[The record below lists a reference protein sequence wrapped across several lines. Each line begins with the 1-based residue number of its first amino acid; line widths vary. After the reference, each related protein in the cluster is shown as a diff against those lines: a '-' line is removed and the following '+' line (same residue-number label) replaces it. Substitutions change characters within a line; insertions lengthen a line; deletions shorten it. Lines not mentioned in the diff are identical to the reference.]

1 MKTIKTLD
9 DYRSRKFNELIQPWK
24 EQQKSKGNDYSDKA
38 LANELQVSRQSIV
51 NWKKGK
57 EADKYNKERLCKFF
71 GVDNDYFDLI
81 DSTDRW
87 QFDEPFVT
95 AKANDRSNYARE
107 IGFDTRLLSVL
118 RKLINFEEEF
128 PIYSNIVQTNNKEF
142 IRNPNFLD
150 SQTIQEEELKG
161 LQIQHDGE
169 TITLHNADLMFL
181 KEVQDQVTQYVKF
194 LFYERSKEMLA
205 EIQRINKDYLRDYVI
220 ITIDGNPIPDDEKQT
235 YLNNSVQ
242 SFDSIESFK
251 NALQKARESTDNK
264 KEIHIE
270 FKPIDEEF
278 MLKHDRFRITN
289 NRKDGTDNG

>member
-81 DSTDRW
+81 DSIDRW

-107 IGFDTRLLSVL
+107 IGFDMRLLSVL

-142 IRNPNFLD
+142 IRNPNYLD
-150 SQTIQEEELKG
+150 SQTIQEEELKD
-161 LQIQHDGE
+161 LQIQREDQ
-169 TITLHNADLMFL
+169 TITLHNVDLMFL
-181 KEVQDQVTQYVKF
+181 KEVQDQVVKYVKF

-205 EIQRINKDYLRDYVI
+205 EIQSINKDYIRDYVV
-220 ITIDGNPIPDDEKQT
+220 ITVDGNPIPDNEKLAF
-235 YLNNSVQ
+235 LNNKAQ
-242 SFDSIESFK
+242 PFDSVEGFE
-251 NALQKARESTDNK
+251 NALQNARESTSNK
-264 KEIHIE
+264 KEVHIE
-270 FKPIDEEF
+270 FKPIDIDF
-278 MLKHDRFRITN
+278 KLKHDRFMIATVG
-289 NRKDGTDNG
+289 KDGTDNG